1 MRTKFRLFAT
11 LLMVTLCA
19 GFISCSSD
27 NDEEKQSD
35 KTLALL
41 VGSWEMTETWE
52 VTYSQY
58 DPTTGKTEN
67 ITKTEIYRTVL
78 TFNSDKTY
86 SRYRDGKNE
95 ETTTG
100 TYSYYQDTKKLTL
113 SDENGSYAI
122 TILDISDKKLTIEDD
137 GDVEEYTRKK

>member
-1 MRTKFRLFAT
+1 MRTKFKLFAT
-11 LLMVTLCA
+11 LLMVVLCA
-19 GFISCSSD
+19 GFTSCSSD
-27 NDEEKQSD
+27 DDEEKQSD
-35 KTLALL
+35 KTLSLL

-52 VTYSQY
+52 NTYSQY
-58 DPTTGKTEN
+58 NSITGEYETVTE
-67 ITKTEIYRTVL
+67 TVTYYTVL

-113 SDENGSYAI
+113 SDETGSYAI

>member
-11 LLMVTLCA
+11 LLMIALCT
-19 GFISCSSD
+19 GFTSCSSD
-27 NDEEKQSD
+27 NDEEKQAD
-35 KTLALL
+35 KTLSLL